1 MGQML
6 RTDSSNTDFIT
17 LVALL
22 DIDLAAR
29 DGEENTFYA
38 QFNGISVLE
47 HCVVYY
53 ENNIPLGCGALKA
66 FDDTNMESKR
76 IYVSVSSQGKGIAS
90 LLLTKLEKWTAELGY
105 TSCVLKAVALYKK
118 NNYVRIPNY
127 THYTEILNSVCF
139 RKVV

>member
-38 QFNGISVLE
+38 QFNGISVLDTVSCIMRIIFPWVAE
-47 HCVVYY
+47 H
-53 ENNIPLGCGALKA
+53 
-66 FDDTNMESKR
+66 
-76 IYVSVSSQGKGIAS
+76 
-90 LLLTKLEKWTAELGY
+90 
-105 TSCVLKAVALYKK
+105 
-118 NNYVRIPNY
+118 
-127 THYTEILNSVCF
+127 
-139 RKVV
+139 

>member
-1 MGQML
+1 MAFPSLYNSKIMGQML

-90 LLLTKLEKWTAELGY
+90 LLL
-105 TSCVLKAVALYKK
+105 K
-118 NNYVRIPNY
+118 NWKSGPPNWV
-127 THYTEILNSVCF
+127 ILLAF
-139 RKVV
+139 